1 MSAVNI
7 ITPPHSMNRSFRLL
21 VPAFALAAFA
31 APLFAAEK
39 GKPNVL
45 LIVAD
50 DLGWGELGIQGFTKD
65 IPTPHIDAL
74 AKGGVRFTSGYV
86 SGPYCSPT
94 RAGLLTG
101 RYQQRFGHEF
111 NPGPSPAPETK
122 FGLPLSEKTLGDRLK
137 AAGYATG
144 WFGKSHLGHDPEFHP
159 QKRGFDAFYGFL
171 GGAHTYLAVGGGS
184 THNSILRGTEPV
196 KEIDY
201 TTDAFAREA
210 VAFLD
215 QKRSGPWF
223 VYLPFNAVHGPLE
236 ATEKYLARFNDIADP
251 KRKKFAAMLSALDDA
266 VGKVVGKVREIGQEE
281 NTLIFFISDN
291 GGPTQSITSGNGPLR
306 GFKSQTWEG
315 GIRVPWIVNWKG
327 HIPAGKVDDRPVIQ
341 IDIFPTVLAAAGVEA
356 PSDAKVDGVNLLPY
370 LTGDKTEAPHDALFW
385 RFGQQI
391 AIRKGDWKLVKAPGA
406 GAEQGATTATSNT
419 EGAHLYNLAKDIG
432 EQTNLADKE
441 PEKVKELAAAWN
453 QWNRDNIP
461 ARWLPGKR
469 AGAKKAAAASAADA
483 KPAAAPKAP
492 WKSGD
497 VVEGD
502 AAPQVANRGFT
513 ISADIEPSAPNGV
526 IVAQGGTAN
535 GYSLYLN
542 EGKVAFAVR
551 AGGTLSSVVASESLP
566 GGRHKVEALISA
578 DGAVKLLVDGKPAG
592 EGKAAA
598 LLKRQP
604 REGLTV
610 GSDGKGAVGEYK
622 APHQFSGKVEN
633 VSVQVPE

>member
-1 MSAVNI
+1 
-7 ITPPHSMNRSFRLL
+7 MNRSFRLL
-21 VPAFALAAFA
+21 APAFALAAFTV
-31 APLFAAEK
+31 PLSAAEK

-50 DLGWGELGIQGFTKD
+50 DLGWGELGIQGFSKD

-111 NPGPSPAPETK
+111 NPGPNPSPEAK
-122 FGLPLSEKTLGDRLK
+122 FGLPLSEKTLADRLK
-137 AAGYATG
+137 PAGYATG
-144 WFGKSHLGHDPEFHP
+144 WFGKSHLGNEPEFHP

-171 GGAHTYLAVGGGS
+171 GGAHTYLAVEGGAAR
-184 THNSILRGTEPV
+184 NSILRGTEPV
-196 KEIDY
+196 KDIDY

-215 QKRSGPWF
+215 QKRSEPWF

-236 ATEKYLARFNDIADP
+236 ATEKYLARFKDIADP

-266 VGKVVGKVREIGQEE
+266 VGTVVGKVREIGQEE

-291 GGPTQSITSGNGPLR
+291 GGPTASITSGNGPLR
-306 GFKSQTWEG
+306 GYKSQTWEG
-315 GIRVPWIVNWKG
+315 GVRVPWIVNWKG
-327 HIPAGKVDDRPVIQ
+327 RIPAGKVDDRPVIQ
-341 IDIFPTVLAAAGVEA
+341 LDIFPTVLAAAGVEA
-356 PSDAKVDGVNLLPY
+356 PADGKIDGVNLLPY
-370 LTGDKTEAPHDALFW
+370 LTGEKAGAPHEALFW
-385 RFGQQI
+385 RFGPQI
-391 AIRKGDWKLVKAPGA
+391 AVRKGDWKLVKA
-406 GAEQGATTATSNT
+406 QGARTEKDGKEEPSTT
-419 EGAHLYNLAKDIG
+419 EGAHLYHLTNDIG
-432 EQTNLADKE
+432 EQNNLADKE
-441 PEKVKELAAAWN
+441 PEKVKELATAWD
-453 QWNRDNIP
+453 QWNRDNVP

-469 AGAKKAAAASAADA
+469 AGARKSATESVTDTQSVAS
-483 KPAAAPKAP
+483 PKGP

-497 VVEGD
+497 VVEGTD
-502 AAPQVANRGFT
+502 APNVANHGFT
-513 ISADIEPSAPNGV
+513 VSAEIEPFAANGV
-526 IVAQGGTAN
+526 IVAQGGAAN
-535 GYSLYLN
+535 GYSLYLD
-542 EGKVAFAVR
+542 EGKVTFALR
-551 AGGTLSSVVASESLP
+551 AGGTLSSIVARESLP
-566 GGRHKVEALISA
+566 EGRHKVEAQISA
-578 DGAVKLLVDGKPAG
+578 DGAVKLLVDGKLAG

-622 APHQFSGKVEN
+622 APYQFSGKVEN
-633 VSVQVPE
+633 VSVQVLE